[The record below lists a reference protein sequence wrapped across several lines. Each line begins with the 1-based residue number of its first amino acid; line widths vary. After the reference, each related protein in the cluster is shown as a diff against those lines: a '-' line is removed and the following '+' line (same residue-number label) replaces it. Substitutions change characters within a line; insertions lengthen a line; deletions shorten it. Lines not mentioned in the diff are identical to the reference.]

1 MILKDNVTS
10 DARYRYVDPPD
21 VSLKNLDLTTK
32 GGFYVSEASN
42 DTDENGITSTFT
54 VRLSSQPGDNDTS
67 TADNVTIT
75 VSVSD
80 STEAELVS
88 DSSLV
93 FTESNWNAAQTV
105 TVRGIAD
112 NLSDGDQSYTVILK
126 DNVTS
131 DARYRYVDPPDV
143 SLKNLDLTTKG
154 GFYVSEAS
162 NDTDENGI
170 TSTFTVRLS
179 SQPGDNDTSTA
190 DNVTI
195 TVSVSDSTEAEL
207 VSDSSLVFTESNW
220 NAAQTVTVRGIA
232 DNLSDGDQSYTVI
245 LKDNVTSDARYRYV
259 DPPDVSLKNLDLTT
273 KGGFYVSEAS
283 NDTDENGITSTF
295 TVRLSSQPGDNDTST
310 ADNVTIT
317 VSVSDSTEAELVSD
331 SSLVFTESNWNAA
344 QTVTVRGIADNLS
357 DGDQSYTVILKDNV
371 TSDARYRYVDPPDVS
386 LKNLD
391 LTTKGGFYVSEASN
405 DTDENG
411 ITSTFTVRLS
421 SQPGDNDTSTADNVT
436 ITVSVSDSTEAEL
449 VSDSSLVFTE
459 SNWNAA
465 QTVTVRGIADNL
477 SDGDQSY
484 TVILKDNVTSDARY
498 RYVDP
503 PDVSLK
509 NLDLTTKGG
518 FYVSEASNDT
528 DENGITSTFTVR
540 LSSQPGDNDT
550 STADNVTITV
560 SVSDSTE
567 AELVSDS
574 SLVFTESNW
583 NAAQTVTVRG
593 IADNLSD
600 GDQSYTVILKDNV
613 TSDARYR
620 YVDPPDVSLKN
631 LDLTTKGGFYVS
643 EASND
648 TDENGITST
657 FTVRLSSQ
665 PGDNDTSTADNVTIT
680 VSVSDSTEA
689 ELVSDSSLVFTES
702 NWNAAQTVTVRGI
715 ADNLSDGDQSY
726 TVILK
731 DNVTSDARYRYV
743 DPPDVSLK
751 NLDLTT
757 KGGFYVSEAS
767 NDTDENGITSTFTV
781 RLSSQPGDN
790 DTSTADNVTIT
801 VSVSDSTEAEL
812 VSDSS
817 LVFTESNWNAA
828 QTVTVRGIADN
839 LSDGDQSYTVILK
852 DNVTSDARYRYVDP
866 PDVSLKNLDL
876 TTKGGFYVS
885 EASNDTDENGI
896 TSTFTVRLSSQ
907 PGDNDTSTADNV
919 TITVSVSDSTEA
931 ELVSDSSL
939 VFTESN
945 WNAAQTVTVRG
956 IADNLSDGDQS
967 YTVILKDNVT
977 SDARYR
983 YVDPPDVSLK
993 NLDLTT
999 KGGFYVSEASND
1011 TDENGITSTFTVRLS
1026 SQPGDNDTS
1035 TADNVTITV
1044 SVSDST
1050 EAELVSDSSLVFT
1063 ESNWNAAQTV
1073 TVRGIADNLSDG
1085 DQSYTVIL
1093 KDNVTSDARYR
1104 YVDPPDV
1111 SLKNLDL
1118 TTKGGFYVSEASND
1132 TDENGI
1138 TSTFTVRLSSQPGD
1152 NDTSTADNVTI
1163 TVSVSDSTE
1172 AELVSDSSLVFTESN
1187 WNAAQTVTVRGIA
1200 DNLSDGDQS
1209 YTVILKDNVTSDARY
1224 RYVDPPDVSLKN
1236 LDLTTKGG
1244 FYVSEASNDTDENGI
1259 TSTFTVRLSSQPGD
1273 NDTSTADNV
1282 TITVSVSDST
1292 EAELVS
1298 DSSLVFTES
1307 NWNAAQTVTVRG
1319 LADNLSDG
1327 DQSYTVILK
1336 DNVTSDARYRYV
1348 DPPDVSLKNLD
1359 LTTKG
1364 GFYVSEA
1371 SNDTDENGITSTFT
1385 VRLSSQPGDNDTS
1398 TADNVT
1404 ITVSVSDSTEA
1415 ELVSDSSLVFT
1426 ESNWNAA
1433 QTVTVRGIAD
1443 NLSDGDQSYTVILK
1457 DNVTSDARYRYVDPP
1472 DVSLKNLDLTTK
1484 GGFYVSEAS
1493 NDTDENGITST
1504 FTVRLSSQPG
1514 DNDTSTADNVT
1525 ITVSVSDSTEAELV
1539 SDSSLVFTESNW
1551 NAAQT
1556 VTVRGLADNLSDGD
1570 QSYTVILKDNV
1581 TSDARYRYVDPPDVS
1596 LKNLDLTTKGGFYVS
1611 EASNDTDENGI
1622 TSTFTVRLSSQPG
1635 DNDTSTADNVTITVS
1650 VSDSTEAELVSDS
1663 SLVFTESNW
1672 NAAQT
1677 VTVRGLAD
1685 NLSDGDQSYTVILK
1699 DNVTSDA
1706 RYRYVDPPDVSLKN
1720 LDLTTK
1726 GGFYV
1731 SEASN
1736 DTDENGITSTFTVRL
1751 SSQPGDN
1758 DTSTADNVTITVSV
1772 SDSTE
1777 AELVSDSSLV
1787 FTESNWNA
1795 AQTVTV
1801 RGIADNLSDGDQ
1813 SYTVILKD
1821 NVTSD
1826 ARYRYVD
1833 PPDVSLKNL
1842 DLTTKGGFYVSEASN
1857 DTDENGITST
1867 FTVRLSSQPGDNDT
1881 STADNVTITV
1891 SVSDS
1896 TEAELVSDSSLVFTE
1911 SNWNAAQ
1918 TVTVRGLADNLSDGD
1933 QSYTVI
1939 LKDNVTSDARYRY
1952 VDPPDVSLKNLDLT
1966 TKGGFYVSEAS
1977 NDTDENGITST
1988 FTVRL
1993 SSQPGDND
2001 TSTADNVT
2009 ITVSVSDSTEAELV
2023 SDSSLVFTESNW
2035 NAAQTV
2041 TVRGLADNL
2050 SDGDQSY
2057 TVILK
2062 DNVTSDARYR
2072 YVDPPDVSLKNLD
2085 LTTKGGF
2092 YVSEASNDTDENGIT
2107 STFTVRL
2114 SSQPGD
2120 NDTSTAD
2127 NVTITVSVSDSTEA
2141 ELVSDSSLVF
2151 TESNWNAA
2159 QTVTVRGIADNLS
2172 DGDQS
2177 YTVILK
2183 DNVTSDAR
2191 YRYVDPPDVSLKNL
2205 DLTTKGG
2212 FYVSEASNDTDEN
2225 GITSTFTVRLS
2236 SQPGDNDTSTAD
2248 NVTITVSVSDST
2260 EAELVSDSSLVFT
2273 ESNWNAAQTVT
2284 VRGIADNLSDGDQ
2297 SYTVILKDNVTSDA
2311 RYRYVDPP
2319 DVSLKNLDLT
2329 TKGGFYVSEASNDTD
2344 ENGITSTFTVRL
2356 SSQPGDNDTSTADNV
2371 TITVSVSDSTEAE
2384 LVSDSSLV
2392 FTESNWNA
2400 AQTVTVRG
2408 LADNLSDGDQS
2419 YTVIL
2424 KDNVTSDA
2432 RYRYVDPPDVSLKNL
2447 DLTTKGGFYV
2457 SEASNDTDEN
2467 GITST
2472 FTVRLSSQPGDN
2484 DTSTA
2489 DNVTITVSVSD
2500 STEAELVS
2508 DSSLVF
2514 TESNWNA
2521 AQTVTVR
2528 GIADNLSDGDQSYTV
2543 ILKDNVTSDARYRYV
2558 DPPDVSLKNLDL
2570 TTKGGFYVSE
2580 ASNDTDEN
2588 GITSTFTVRLSSQ
2601 PGDNDTSTAD
2611 NVTITV
2617 SVSDSTEAELVSD
2630 SSLVFTESNW
2640 NAAQT
2645 VTVRGLADNLS
2656 DGDQSYTV
2664 ILKDNVT
2671 SDARYRY
2678 VDPPDVSLKNLDL
2691 TTKGGFY
2698 VSEASNDTDENG
2710 ITSTFTVRLSSQPG
2724 DNDTST
2730 ADNVTITVSV
2740 SDSTEA
2746 ELVSDSSLVFTE
2758 SNWNAAQTVTVRGIA
2773 DNLSDGDQSYTV
2785 ILKDNVTSDARYR
2798 YVDPPDVSL
2807 KNLDLTTKGGFYVS
2821 EASNDTD
2828 ENGITST
2835 FTVRLSSQPGDNDT
2849 STADNV
2855 TITVSVSDSTEAE
2868 LVSDSSLVFTEQLEC
2883 GSDGDGPG
2891 YRRQSE

>member
-1 MILKDNVTS
+1 M
-10 DARYRYVDPPD
+10 
-21 VSLKNLDLTTK
+21 TTK

-1319 LADNLSDG
+1319 
-1327 DQSYTVILK
+1327 
-1336 DNVTSDARYRYV
+1336 
-1348 DPPDVSLKNLD
+1348 
-1359 LTTKG
+1359 
-1364 GFYVSEA
+1364 
-1371 SNDTDENGITSTFT
+1371 
-1385 VRLSSQPGDNDTS
+1385 
-1398 TADNVT
+1398 
-1404 ITVSVSDSTEA
+1404 
-1415 ELVSDSSLVFT
+1415 
-1426 ESNWNAA
+1426 
-1433 QTVTVRGIAD
+1433 IAD

-1457 DNVTSDARYRYVDPP
+1457 DPQR
-1472 DVSLKNLDLTTK
+1472 
-1484 GGFYVSEAS
+1484 
-1493 NDTDENGITST
+1493 
-1504 FTVRLSSQPG
+1504 QC
-1514 DNDTSTADNVT
+1514 
-1525 ITVSVSDSTEAELV
+1525 
-1539 SDSSLVFTESNW
+1539 
-1551 NAAQT
+1551 
-1556 VTVRGLADNLSDGD
+1556 D
-1570 QSYTVILKDNV
+1570 QRCTL
-1581 TSDARYRYVDPPDVS
+1581 P
-1596 LKNLDLTTKGGFYVS
+1596 L
-1611 EASNDTDENGI
+1611 
-1622 TSTFTVRLSSQPG
+1622 
-1635 DNDTSTADNVTITVS
+1635 
-1650 VSDSTEAELVSDS
+1650 
-1663 SLVFTESNW
+1663 
-1672 NAAQT
+1672 
-1677 VTVRGLAD
+1677 
-1685 NLSDGDQSYTVILK
+1685 
-1699 DNVTSDA
+1699 
-1706 RYRYVDPPDVSLKN
+1706 
-1720 LDLTTK
+1720 
-1726 GGFYV
+1726 
-1731 SEASN
+1731 
-1736 DTDENGITSTFTVRL
+1736 
-1751 SSQPGDN
+1751 
-1758 DTSTADNVTITVSV
+1758 
-1772 SDSTE
+1772 
-1777 AELVSDSSLV
+1777 
-1787 FTESNWNA
+1787 
-1795 AQTVTV
+1795 
-1801 RGIADNLSDGDQ
+1801 
-1813 SYTVILKD
+1813 
-1821 NVTSD
+1821 
-1826 ARYRYVD
+1826 
-1833 PPDVSLKNL
+1833 
-1842 DLTTKGGFYVSEASN
+1842 
-1857 DTDENGITST
+1857 
-1867 FTVRLSSQPGDNDT
+1867 
-1881 STADNVTITV
+1881 
-1891 SVSDS
+1891 
-1896 TEAELVSDSSLVFTE
+1896 
-1911 SNWNAAQ
+1911 
-1918 TVTVRGLADNLSDGD
+1918 
-1933 QSYTVI
+1933 
-1939 LKDNVTSDARYRY
+1939 
-1952 VDPPDVSLKNLDLT
+1952 
-1966 TKGGFYVSEAS
+1966 
-1977 NDTDENGITST
+1977 
-1988 FTVRL
+1988 
-1993 SSQPGDND
+1993 
-2001 TSTADNVT
+2001 
-2009 ITVSVSDSTEAELV
+2009 
-2023 SDSSLVFTESNW
+2023 
-2035 NAAQTV
+2035 
-2041 TVRGLADNL
+2041 
-2050 SDGDQSY
+2050 
-2057 TVILK
+2057 
-2062 DNVTSDARYR
+2062 
-2072 YVDPPDVSLKNLD
+2072 
-2085 LTTKGGF
+2085 
-2092 YVSEASNDTDENGIT
+2092 
-2107 STFTVRL
+2107 
-2114 SSQPGD
+2114 
-2120 NDTSTAD
+2120 
-2127 NVTITVSVSDSTEA
+2127 
-2141 ELVSDSSLVF
+2141 
-2151 TESNWNAA
+2151 
-2159 QTVTVRGIADNLS
+2159 
-2172 DGDQS
+2172 
-2177 YTVILK
+2177 
-2183 DNVTSDAR
+2183 
-2191 YRYVDPPDVSLKNL
+2191 
-2205 DLTTKGG
+2205 
-2212 FYVSEASNDTDEN
+2212 
-2225 GITSTFTVRLS
+2225 
-2236 SQPGDNDTSTAD
+2236 
-2248 NVTITVSVSDST
+2248 
-2260 EAELVSDSSLVFT
+2260 
-2273 ESNWNAAQTVT
+2273 
-2284 VRGIADNLSDGDQ
+2284 
-2297 SYTVILKDNVTSDA
+2297 
-2311 RYRYVDPP
+2311 
-2319 DVSLKNLDLT
+2319 
-2329 TKGGFYVSEASNDTD
+2329 
-2344 ENGITSTFTVRL
+2344 
-2356 SSQPGDNDTSTADNV
+2356 
-2371 TITVSVSDSTEAE
+2371 
-2384 LVSDSSLV
+2384 
-2392 FTESNWNA
+2392 
-2400 AQTVTVRG
+2400 
-2408 LADNLSDGDQS
+2408 
-2419 YTVIL
+2419 
-2424 KDNVTSDA
+2424 
-2432 RYRYVDPPDVSLKNL
+2432 
-2447 DLTTKGGFYV
+2447 
-2457 SEASNDTDEN
+2457 
-2467 GITST
+2467 
-2472 FTVRLSSQPGDN
+2472 
-2484 DTSTA
+2484 
-2489 DNVTITVSVSD
+2489 
-2500 STEAELVS
+2500 
-2508 DSSLVF
+2508 
-2514 TESNWNA
+2514 
-2521 AQTVTVR
+2521 
-2528 GIADNLSDGDQSYTV
+2528 
-2543 ILKDNVTSDARYRYV
+2543 
-2558 DPPDVSLKNLDL
+2558 
-2570 TTKGGFYVSE
+2570 
-2580 ASNDTDEN
+2580 
-2588 GITSTFTVRLSSQ
+2588 
-2601 PGDNDTSTAD
+2601 
-2611 NVTITV
+2611 
-2617 SVSDSTEAELVSD
+2617 
-2630 SSLVFTESNW
+2630 
-2640 NAAQT
+2640 
-2645 VTVRGLADNLS
+2645 
-2656 DGDQSYTV
+2656 
-2664 ILKDNVT
+2664 
-2671 SDARYRY
+2671 
-2678 VDPPDVSLKNLDL
+2678 
-2691 TTKGGFY
+2691 
-2698 VSEASNDTDENG
+2698 
-2710 ITSTFTVRLSSQPG
+2710 
-2724 DNDTST
+2724 
-2730 ADNVTITVSV
+2730 
-2740 SDSTEA
+2740 
-2746 ELVSDSSLVFTE
+2746 
-2758 SNWNAAQTVTVRGIA
+2758 
-2773 DNLSDGDQSYTV
+2773 
-2785 ILKDNVTSDARYR
+2785 
-2798 YVDPPDVSL
+2798 
-2807 KNLDLTTKGGFYVS
+2807 
-2821 EASNDTD
+2821 
-2828 ENGITST
+2828 
-2835 FTVRLSSQPGDNDT
+2835 
-2849 STADNV
+2849 
-2855 TITVSVSDSTEAE
+2855 
-2868 LVSDSSLVFTEQLEC
+2868 C
-2883 GSDGDGPG
+2883 GSTGCLVEEPG
-2891 YRRQSE
+2891 LDDEGRILCFRGVERHR

>member
-1 MILKDNVTS
+1 M
-10 DARYRYVDPPD
+10 
-21 VSLKNLDLTTK
+21 
-32 GGFYVSEASN
+32 
-42 DTDENGITSTFT
+42 
-54 VRLSSQPGDNDTS
+54 
-67 TADNVTIT
+67 
-75 VSVSD
+75 
-80 STEAELVS
+80 
-88 DSSLV
+88 
-93 FTESNWNAAQTV
+93 
-105 TVRGIAD
+105 
-112 NLSDGDQSYTVILK
+112 
-126 DNVTS
+126 
-131 DARYRYVDPPDV
+131 
-143 SLKNLDLTTKG
+143 
-154 GFYVSEAS
+154 
-162 NDTDENGI
+162 
-170 TSTFTVRLS
+170 
-179 SQPGDNDTSTA
+179 
-190 DNVTI
+190 
-195 TVSVSDSTEAEL
+195 
-207 VSDSSLVFTESNW
+207 
-220 NAAQTVTVRGIA
+220 
-232 DNLSDGDQSYTVI
+232 
-245 LKDNVTSDARYRYV
+245 
-259 DPPDVSLKNLDLTT
+259 
-273 KGGFYVSEAS
+273 
-283 NDTDENGITSTF
+283 
-295 TVRLSSQPGDNDTST
+295 
-310 ADNVTIT
+310 
-317 VSVSDSTEAELVSD
+317 
-331 SSLVFTESNWNAA
+331 
-344 QTVTVRGIADNLS
+344 
-357 DGDQSYTVILKDNV
+357 
-371 TSDARYRYVDPPDVS
+371 
-386 LKNLD
+386 
-391 LTTKGGFYVSEASN
+391 
-405 DTDENG
+405 
-411 ITSTFTVRLS
+411 
-421 SQPGDNDTSTADNVT
+421 
-436 ITVSVSDSTEAEL
+436 
-449 VSDSSLVFTE
+449 
-459 SNWNAA
+459 
-465 QTVTVRGIADNL
+465 
-477 SDGDQSY
+477 
-484 TVILKDNVTSDARY
+484 
-498 RYVDP
+498 
-503 PDVSLK
+503 
-509 NLDLTTKGG
+509 
-518 FYVSEASNDT
+518 
-528 DENGITSTFTVR
+528 
-540 LSSQPGDNDT
+540 
-550 STADNVTITV
+550 
-560 SVSDSTE
+560 
-567 AELVSDS
+567 
-574 SLVFTESNW
+574 
-583 NAAQTVTVRG
+583 
-593 IADNLSD
+593 
-600 GDQSYTVILKDNV
+600 
-613 TSDARYR
+613 
-620 YVDPPDVSLKN
+620 
-631 LDLTTKGGFYVS
+631 
-643 EASND
+643 
-648 TDENGITST
+648 
-657 FTVRLSSQ
+657 
-665 PGDNDTSTADNVTIT
+665 
-680 VSVSDSTEA
+680 
-689 ELVSDSSLVFTES
+689 
-702 NWNAAQTVTVRGI
+702 
-715 ADNLSDGDQSY
+715 
-726 TVILK
+726 
-731 DNVTSDARYRYV
+731 
-743 DPPDVSLK
+743 
-751 NLDLTT
+751 
-757 KGGFYVSEAS
+757 
-767 NDTDENGITSTFTV
+767 
-781 RLSSQPGDN
+781 
-790 DTSTADNVTIT
+790 
-801 VSVSDSTEAEL
+801 
-812 VSDSS
+812 
-817 LVFTESNWNAA
+817 
-828 QTVTVRGIADN
+828 
-839 LSDGDQSYTVILK
+839 
-852 DNVTSDARYRYVDP
+852 
-866 PDVSLKNLDL
+866 
-876 TTKGGFYVS
+876 
-885 EASNDTDENGI
+885 
-896 TSTFTVRLSSQ
+896 
-907 PGDNDTSTADNV
+907 
-919 TITVSVSDSTEA
+919 
-931 ELVSDSSL
+931 
-939 VFTESN
+939 
-945 WNAAQTVTVRG
+945 
-956 IADNLSDGDQS
+956 
-967 YTVILKDNVT
+967 
-977 SDARYR
+977 
-983 YVDPPDVSLK
+983 
-993 NLDLTT
+993 
-999 KGGFYVSEASND
+999 
-1011 TDENGITSTFTVRLS
+1011 
-1026 SQPGDNDTS
+1026 
-1035 TADNVTITV
+1035 
-1044 SVSDST
+1044 
-1050 EAELVSDSSLVFT
+1050 
-1063 ESNWNAAQTV
+1063 
-1073 TVRGIADNLSDG
+1073 
-1085 DQSYTVIL
+1085 
-1093 KDNVTSDARYR
+1093 
-1104 YVDPPDV
+1104 
-1111 SLKNLDL
+1111 
-1118 TTKGGFYVSEASND
+1118 
-1132 TDENGI
+1132 
-1138 TSTFTVRLSSQPGD
+1138 
-1152 NDTSTADNVTI
+1152 
-1163 TVSVSDSTE
+1163 
-1172 AELVSDSSLVFTESN
+1172 
-1187 WNAAQTVTVRGIA
+1187 
-1200 DNLSDGDQS
+1200 
-1209 YTVILKDNVTSDARY
+1209 
-1224 RYVDPPDVSLKN
+1224 
-1236 LDLTTKGG
+1236 
-1244 FYVSEASNDTDENGI
+1244 
-1259 TSTFTVRLSSQPGD
+1259 
-1273 NDTSTADNV
+1273 

-1319 LADNLSDG
+1319 L
-1327 DQSYTVILK
+1327 
-1336 DNVTSDARYRYV
+1336 
-1348 DPPDVSLKNLD
+1348 
-1359 LTTKG
+1359 
-1364 GFYVSEA
+1364 
-1371 SNDTDENGITSTFT
+1371 
-1385 VRLSSQPGDNDTS
+1385 
-1398 TADNVT
+1398 
-1404 ITVSVSDSTEA
+1404 
-1415 ELVSDSSLVFT
+1415 
-1426 ESNWNAA
+1426 
-1433 QTVTVRGIAD
+1433 AD

-1801 RGIADNLSDGDQ
+1801 RGLADNLSDGDQSYTVILKDNVTSDARYRYVDPPDVSLKNLDLTTKGGFYVSEASNDTDENGITSTFTVRLSSQPGDNDTSTADNVTITVSVSDSTEAELVSDSSLVFTESNWNAAQTVTVRGLADNLSDGDQSYTVILKDNVTSDARYRYVDPPDVSLKNLDLTTKGGFYVSEASNDTDENGITSTFTVRLSSQPGDNDTSTADNVTITVSVSDSTEAELVSDSSLVFTESNWNAAQTVTVRGLADNLSDGDQSYTVILKDNVTSDARYRYVDPPDVSLKNLDLTTKGGFYVSEASNDTDENGITSTFTVRLSSQPGDNDTSTADNVTITVSVSDSTEAELVSDSSLVFTESNWNAAQTVTVRGLADNLSDGDQSYTVILKDNVTSDARYRYVDPPDVSLKNLDLTTKGGFYVSEASNDTDENGITSTFTVRLSSQPGDNDTSTADNVTITVSVSDSTEAELVSDSSLVFTESNWNAAQTVTVRGLADNLSDGDQSYTVILKDNVTSDARYRYVDPPDVSLKNLDLTTKGGFYVSEASNDTDENGITSTFTVRLSSQPGDNDTSTADNVTITVSVSDSTEAELVSASLVFTESNWNAAQTVTVRGLADNLSDGDQSYTVILKDNVTSDARYRYVDPPDVSLKNLDLTTKGGFYVSEASNDTDENGITSTFTVRLSSQPGDNDTSTADNVTITVSVSDSTEAELVSDSSLVFTESNWNAAQTVTVRGLADNLSDGDQSYTVILKDNVTSDARYRYVDPPDVSLKNLDLTTKGGFYVSEASNDTDENGITSTFTVRLSSQPGDNDTSTADNVTITVSVSDSTEAELVSDSSLVFTESNWNAAQTVTVRGLADNLSDGDQSYTVILKDNVTSDARYRYVDPPDVSLKNLDLTTKGGFYVSEASNDTDENGITSTFTVRLSSQPGDNDTSTADNVTITVSVSDSTEAELVSDSSLVFTESNWNAAQTVTVRGLADNLSDGDQSYTVILKDNVTSDARYRYVDPPDVSLKNLDLTTKGGFYVSEASNDTDENGITSTFTVRLSSQPGDNDTSTADNVTITVSVSDSTEAELVSDSSLVFTESNWNAAQTVTVRGLADNLSDGDQ

-2284 VRGIADNLSDGDQ
+2284 VRGIADNLSEHGDPQ
-2297 SYTVILKDNVTSDA
+2297 
-2311 RYRYVDPP
+2311 R
-2319 DVSLKNLDLT
+2319 
-2329 TKGGFYVSEASNDTD
+2329 
-2344 ENGITSTFTVRL
+2344 
-2356 SSQPGDNDTSTADNV
+2356 QC
-2371 TITVSVSDSTEAE
+2371 
-2384 LVSDSSLV
+2384 
-2392 FTESNWNA
+2392 
-2400 AQTVTVRG
+2400 
-2408 LADNLSDGDQS
+2408 DQRC
-2419 YTVIL
+2419 TL
-2424 KDNVTSDA
+2424 
-2432 RYRYVDPPDVSLKNL
+2432 PL
-2447 DLTTKGGFYV
+2447 
-2457 SEASNDTDEN
+2457 
-2467 GITST
+2467 
-2472 FTVRLSSQPGDN
+2472 
-2484 DTSTA
+2484 
-2489 DNVTITVSVSD
+2489 
-2500 STEAELVS
+2500 
-2508 DSSLVF
+2508 
-2514 TESNWNA
+2514 
-2521 AQTVTVR
+2521 
-2528 GIADNLSDGDQSYTV
+2528 
-2543 ILKDNVTSDARYRYV
+2543 
-2558 DPPDVSLKNLDL
+2558 
-2570 TTKGGFYVSE
+2570 
-2580 ASNDTDEN
+2580 
-2588 GITSTFTVRLSSQ
+2588 
-2601 PGDNDTSTAD
+2601 
-2611 NVTITV
+2611 
-2617 SVSDSTEAELVSD
+2617 
-2630 SSLVFTESNW
+2630 
-2640 NAAQT
+2640 
-2645 VTVRGLADNLS
+2645 
-2656 DGDQSYTV
+2656 
-2664 ILKDNVT
+2664 
-2671 SDARYRY
+2671 
-2678 VDPPDVSLKNLDL
+2678 
-2691 TTKGGFY
+2691 
-2698 VSEASNDTDENG
+2698 
-2710 ITSTFTVRLSSQPG
+2710 
-2724 DNDTST
+2724 
-2730 ADNVTITVSV
+2730 
-2740 SDSTEA
+2740 
-2746 ELVSDSSLVFTE
+2746 
-2758 SNWNAAQTVTVRGIA
+2758 
-2773 DNLSDGDQSYTV
+2773 
-2785 ILKDNVTSDARYR
+2785 
-2798 YVDPPDVSL
+2798 
-2807 KNLDLTTKGGFYVS
+2807 
-2821 EASNDTD
+2821 
-2828 ENGITST
+2828 
-2835 FTVRLSSQPGDNDT
+2835 
-2849 STADNV
+2849 
-2855 TITVSVSDSTEAE
+2855 
-2868 LVSDSSLVFTEQLEC
+2868 C
-2883 GSDGDGPG
+2883 GSTGCLVEEPG
-2891 YRRQSE
+2891 LDDEGRILCFRGVERHR

>member
-1 MILKDNVTS
+1 MTVRGIADNLSDGDQSYTVILKDNVTS

-1319 LADNLSDG
+1319 
-1327 DQSYTVILK
+1327 I
-1336 DNVTSDARYRYV
+1336 
-1348 DPPDVSLKNLD
+1348 
-1359 LTTKG
+1359 
-1364 GFYVSEA
+1364 
-1371 SNDTDENGITSTFT
+1371 
-1385 VRLSSQPGDNDTS
+1385 
-1398 TADNVT
+1398 
-1404 ITVSVSDSTEA
+1404 
-1415 ELVSDSSLVFT
+1415 
-1426 ESNWNAA
+1426 
-1433 QTVTVRGIAD
+1433 
-1443 NLSDGDQSYTVILK
+1443 
-1457 DNVTSDARYRYVDPP
+1457 
-1472 DVSLKNLDLTTK
+1472 
-1484 GGFYVSEAS
+1484 
-1493 NDTDENGITST
+1493 
-1504 FTVRLSSQPG
+1504 
-1514 DNDTSTADNVT
+1514 
-1525 ITVSVSDSTEAELV
+1525 
-1539 SDSSLVFTESNW
+1539 
-1551 NAAQT
+1551 
-1556 VTVRGLADNLSDGD
+1556 
-1570 QSYTVILKDNV
+1570 
-1581 TSDARYRYVDPPDVS
+1581 
-1596 LKNLDLTTKGGFYVS
+1596 
-1611 EASNDTDENGI
+1611 
-1622 TSTFTVRLSSQPG
+1622 
-1635 DNDTSTADNVTITVS
+1635 
-1650 VSDSTEAELVSDS
+1650 
-1663 SLVFTESNW
+1663 
-1672 NAAQT
+1672 
-1677 VTVRGLAD
+1677 
-1685 NLSDGDQSYTVILK
+1685 
-1699 DNVTSDA
+1699 
-1706 RYRYVDPPDVSLKN
+1706 
-1720 LDLTTK
+1720 
-1726 GGFYV
+1726 
-1731 SEASN
+1731 
-1736 DTDENGITSTFTVRL
+1736 
-1751 SSQPGDN
+1751 
-1758 DTSTADNVTITVSV
+1758 
-1772 SDSTE
+1772 
-1777 AELVSDSSLV
+1777 
-1787 FTESNWNA
+1787 
-1795 AQTVTV
+1795 
-1801 RGIADNLSDGDQ
+1801 
-1813 SYTVILKD
+1813 
-1821 NVTSD
+1821 
-1826 ARYRYVD
+1826 
-1833 PPDVSLKNL
+1833 
-1842 DLTTKGGFYVSEASN
+1842 
-1857 DTDENGITST
+1857 
-1867 FTVRLSSQPGDNDT
+1867 
-1881 STADNVTITV
+1881 
-1891 SVSDS
+1891 
-1896 TEAELVSDSSLVFTE
+1896 
-1911 SNWNAAQ
+1911 
-1918 TVTVRGLADNLSDGD
+1918 
-1933 QSYTVI
+1933 
-1939 LKDNVTSDARYRY
+1939 
-1952 VDPPDVSLKNLDLT
+1952 
-1966 TKGGFYVSEAS
+1966 
-1977 NDTDENGITST
+1977 
-1988 FTVRL
+1988 
-1993 SSQPGDND
+1993 
-2001 TSTADNVT
+2001 
-2009 ITVSVSDSTEAELV
+2009 
-2023 SDSSLVFTESNW
+2023 
-2035 NAAQTV
+2035 
-2041 TVRGLADNL
+2041 ADNL

-2408 LADNLSDGDQS
+2408 IADNLSDGDQS

-2645 VTVRGLADNLS
+2645 VTVRGIADNLS

-2868 LVSDSSLVFTEQLEC
+2868 LVSDSSLVFTESNWNAAQTVTVRGIADNL
-2883 GSDGDGPG
+2883 SDGDQSYTVILKDNVTSDARYRYVDPPDVSLKNLDLTTKGGFYVSEASNDTDENGITSTFTVRLSSQPGDNDTSTADNVTITVSVSDSTEAELVSDSSLVFTESNWNAAQTVTVRG

>member
-1 MILKDNVTS
+1 M
-10 DARYRYVDPPD
+10 
-21 VSLKNLDLTTK
+21 TTK

-1319 LADNLSDG
+1319 
-1327 DQSYTVILK
+1327 
-1336 DNVTSDARYRYV
+1336 
-1348 DPPDVSLKNLD
+1348 
-1359 LTTKG
+1359 
-1364 GFYVSEA
+1364 
-1371 SNDTDENGITSTFT
+1371 
-1385 VRLSSQPGDNDTS
+1385 
-1398 TADNVT
+1398 
-1404 ITVSVSDSTEA
+1404 
-1415 ELVSDSSLVFT
+1415 
-1426 ESNWNAA
+1426 
-1433 QTVTVRGIAD
+1433 IAD

-1457 DNVTSDARYRYVDPP
+1457 DNVTSDARYRYVIHRM
-1472 DVSLKNLDLTTK
+1472 S
-1484 GGFYVSEAS
+1484 
-1493 NDTDENGITST
+1493 
-1504 FTVRLSSQPG
+1504 R
-1514 DNDTSTADNVT
+1514 
-1525 ITVSVSDSTEAELV
+1525 
-1539 SDSSLVFTESNW
+1539 
-1551 NAAQT
+1551 
-1556 VTVRGLADNLSDGD
+1556 
-1570 QSYTVILKDNV
+1570 
-1581 TSDARYRYVDPPDVS
+1581 
-1596 LKNLDLTTKGGFYVS
+1596 
-1611 EASNDTDENGI
+1611 
-1622 TSTFTVRLSSQPG
+1622 
-1635 DNDTSTADNVTITVS
+1635 
-1650 VSDSTEAELVSDS
+1650 
-1663 SLVFTESNW
+1663 
-1672 NAAQT
+1672 
-1677 VTVRGLAD
+1677 
-1685 NLSDGDQSYTVILK
+1685 
-1699 DNVTSDA
+1699 
-1706 RYRYVDPPDVSLKN
+1706 
-1720 LDLTTK
+1720 
-1726 GGFYV
+1726 
-1731 SEASN
+1731 
-1736 DTDENGITSTFTVRL
+1736 
-1751 SSQPGDN
+1751 
-1758 DTSTADNVTITVSV
+1758 
-1772 SDSTE
+1772 
-1777 AELVSDSSLV
+1777 
-1787 FTESNWNA
+1787 
-1795 AQTVTV
+1795 
-1801 RGIADNLSDGDQ
+1801 
-1813 SYTVILKD
+1813 
-1821 NVTSD
+1821 
-1826 ARYRYVD
+1826 
-1833 PPDVSLKNL
+1833 
-1842 DLTTKGGFYVSEASN
+1842 
-1857 DTDENGITST
+1857 
-1867 FTVRLSSQPGDNDT
+1867 
-1881 STADNVTITV
+1881 
-1891 SVSDS
+1891 
-1896 TEAELVSDSSLVFTE
+1896 
-1911 SNWNAAQ
+1911 
-1918 TVTVRGLADNLSDGD
+1918 
-1933 QSYTVI
+1933 
-1939 LKDNVTSDARYRY
+1939 
-1952 VDPPDVSLKNLDLT
+1952 
-1966 TKGGFYVSEAS
+1966 
-1977 NDTDENGITST
+1977 
-1988 FTVRL
+1988 
-1993 SSQPGDND
+1993 
-2001 TSTADNVT
+2001 
-2009 ITVSVSDSTEAELV
+2009 
-2023 SDSSLVFTESNW
+2023 
-2035 NAAQTV
+2035 
-2041 TVRGLADNL
+2041 
-2050 SDGDQSY
+2050 
-2057 TVILK
+2057 
-2062 DNVTSDARYR
+2062 
-2072 YVDPPDVSLKNLD
+2072 
-2085 LTTKGGF
+2085 
-2092 YVSEASNDTDENGIT
+2092 
-2107 STFTVRL
+2107 
-2114 SSQPGD
+2114 
-2120 NDTSTAD
+2120 
-2127 NVTITVSVSDSTEA
+2127 
-2141 ELVSDSSLVF
+2141 
-2151 TESNWNAA
+2151 
-2159 QTVTVRGIADNLS
+2159 
-2172 DGDQS
+2172 
-2177 YTVILK
+2177 
-2183 DNVTSDAR
+2183 
-2191 YRYVDPPDVSLKNL
+2191 
-2205 DLTTKGG
+2205 
-2212 FYVSEASNDTDEN
+2212 
-2225 GITSTFTVRLS
+2225 
-2236 SQPGDNDTSTAD
+2236 
-2248 NVTITVSVSDST
+2248 
-2260 EAELVSDSSLVFT
+2260 
-2273 ESNWNAAQTVT
+2273 
-2284 VRGIADNLSDGDQ
+2284 
-2297 SYTVILKDNVTSDA
+2297 
-2311 RYRYVDPP
+2311 
-2319 DVSLKNLDLT
+2319 
-2329 TKGGFYVSEASNDTD
+2329 
-2344 ENGITSTFTVRL
+2344 
-2356 SSQPGDNDTSTADNV
+2356 
-2371 TITVSVSDSTEAE
+2371 
-2384 LVSDSSLV
+2384 
-2392 FTESNWNA
+2392 
-2400 AQTVTVRG
+2400 
-2408 LADNLSDGDQS
+2408 
-2419 YTVIL
+2419 
-2424 KDNVTSDA
+2424 
-2432 RYRYVDPPDVSLKNL
+2432 
-2447 DLTTKGGFYV
+2447 
-2457 SEASNDTDEN
+2457 
-2467 GITST
+2467 
-2472 FTVRLSSQPGDN
+2472 
-2484 DTSTA
+2484 
-2489 DNVTITVSVSD
+2489 
-2500 STEAELVS
+2500 
-2508 DSSLVF
+2508 
-2514 TESNWNA
+2514 
-2521 AQTVTVR
+2521 
-2528 GIADNLSDGDQSYTV
+2528 
-2543 ILKDNVTSDARYRYV
+2543 
-2558 DPPDVSLKNLDL
+2558 
-2570 TTKGGFYVSE
+2570 
-2580 ASNDTDEN
+2580 
-2588 GITSTFTVRLSSQ
+2588 
-2601 PGDNDTSTAD
+2601 
-2611 NVTITV
+2611 
-2617 SVSDSTEAELVSD
+2617 
-2630 SSLVFTESNW
+2630 
-2640 NAAQT
+2640 
-2645 VTVRGLADNLS
+2645 
-2656 DGDQSYTV
+2656 
-2664 ILKDNVT
+2664 
-2671 SDARYRY
+2671 
-2678 VDPPDVSLKNLDL
+2678 
-2691 TTKGGFY
+2691 
-2698 VSEASNDTDENG
+2698 
-2710 ITSTFTVRLSSQPG
+2710 
-2724 DNDTST
+2724 
-2730 ADNVTITVSV
+2730 
-2740 SDSTEA
+2740 
-2746 ELVSDSSLVFTE
+2746 
-2758 SNWNAAQTVTVRGIA
+2758 
-2773 DNLSDGDQSYTV
+2773 
-2785 ILKDNVTSDARYR
+2785 
-2798 YVDPPDVSL
+2798 
-2807 KNLDLTTKGGFYVS
+2807 
-2821 EASNDTD
+2821 
-2828 ENGITST
+2828 
-2835 FTVRLSSQPGDNDT
+2835 
-2849 STADNV
+2849 
-2855 TITVSVSDSTEAE
+2855 
-2868 LVSDSSLVFTEQLEC
+2868 
-2883 GSDGDGPG
+2883 
-2891 YRRQSE
+2891 